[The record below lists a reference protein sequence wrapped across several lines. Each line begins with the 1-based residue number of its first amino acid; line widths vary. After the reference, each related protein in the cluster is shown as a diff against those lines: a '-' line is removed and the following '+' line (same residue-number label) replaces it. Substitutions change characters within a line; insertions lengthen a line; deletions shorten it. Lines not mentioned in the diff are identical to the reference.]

1 MTEYLLE
8 GEDKAIPYEEQMEV
22 FTSKGFALWDILQS
36 CERKGSLDSD
46 IKDEVPN
53 EIRAFCDKHKT
64 VHRIIMANGAKQCSF
79 FNKYFGQWWLDGEL
93 KPGTNEQ
100 SQKAFKK
107 WTKKKNVPDTQ
118 VQRQIEVYCM
128 PGVSPAAASV
138 SYEKKRE
145 EYQRYCYGP
154 GLADHERLKS
164 L

>member
-1 MTEYLLE
+1 MKNRWRCSLQKGLHCGIYCNPVNAKDRWT
-8 GEDKAIPYEEQMEV
+8 AISRMKFQMKFERFV
-22 FTSKGFALWDILQS
+22 TNTRRYIASSWRMGLSSAPSSISTLGSGGWMVNSNQEPTSNLKRRS
-36 CERKGSLDSD
+36 R
-46 IKDEVPN
+46 
-53 EIRAFCDKHKT
+53 
-64 VHRIIMANGAKQCSF
+64 NGQ
-79 FNKYFGQWWLDGEL
+79 
-93 KPGTNEQ
+93 
-100 SQKAFKK
+100 
-107 WTKKKNVPDTQ
+107 KKKNVPDTQ